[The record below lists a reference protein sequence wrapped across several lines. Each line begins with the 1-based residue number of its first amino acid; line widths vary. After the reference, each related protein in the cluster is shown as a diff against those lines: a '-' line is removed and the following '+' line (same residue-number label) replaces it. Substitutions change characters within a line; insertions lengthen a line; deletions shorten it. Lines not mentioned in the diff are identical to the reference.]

1 MRVSGHSVFS
11 LLLFLA
17 CGALI
22 GGIVGEVLNHVSF
35 SGMMPYF
42 TQIYEIFNLKDIY
55 LNLAI
60 IELRFGIRFAPNLIS
75 IIGILLAA
83 WLYKRF

>member
-1 MRVSGHSVFS
+1 MRFSRNGAFS

-22 GGIVGEVLNHVSF
+22 GGIIGQVLSQVSL
-35 SGMMPYF
+35 SGIMPYLIK
-42 TQIYEIFNLKDIY
+42 TYEVFDFRDIY
-55 LNLAI
+55 LNLI
-60 IELRFGIRFAPNLIS
+60 VIDIHFGIRFAPNLIS
-75 IIGILLAA
+75 ILGILTAA

>member
-1 MRVSGHSVFS
+1 MRFGGHSLFS

-22 GGIVGEVLNHVSF
+22 GGIIGQILSQVSF
-35 SGMMPYF
+35 PGVMTYL
-42 TQIYEIFNLKDIY
+42 TEVYEIFNFQNIY
-55 LNLAI
+55 LNLAVMEI
-60 IELRFGIRFAPNLIS
+60 NFGIRFAPNLIS
-75 IIGILLAA
+75 IFGIIVAA